1 MVAEIWR
8 KIKSFPNYQVSN
20 FGNVKN
26 IVTNKKISQWK
37 KENGYLQVTLHVN
50 GIKKNLYVHR
60 LVAESS

>member
-37 KENGYLQVTLHVN
+37 KEGGL
-50 GIKKNLYVHR
+50 
-60 LVAESS
+60 